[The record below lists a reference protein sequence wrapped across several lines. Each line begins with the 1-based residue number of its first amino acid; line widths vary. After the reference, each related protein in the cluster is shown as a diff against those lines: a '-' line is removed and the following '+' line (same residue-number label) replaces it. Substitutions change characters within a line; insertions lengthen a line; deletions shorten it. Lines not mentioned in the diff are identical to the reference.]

1 MEVFTKLAEYEE
13 LHESELGRAM
23 KMLGYMHPNE
33 EWIREIYFDVAPTY
47 NTIQINEYFIFVKAY
62 AAKHHEACSHAF
74 SQYQVGGLMDGPA
87 LQEALRNF
95 DIELLPYVVQEI
107 LDEVNQ
113 GEALDLSHFESALE
127 LILLREGFS
136 RKEYDEFQMLYN
148 MSNRDSSGEVQ
159 VAELKVMLHWLGFSA
174 SHMVERN
181 GSGSLNFLEFMAC
194 MRLLRGIELD
204 HVQELMQA
212 AEHDES
218 GKLDVKELPALLNSM
233 GYETWD
239 LQVIDETLEDSG
251 LGLRCSRLGLG
262 DVWRFLMEFRRK
274 EGFCR
279 DELKALSE
287 CFKHHDEDN
296 SGELDNLE
304 SPLALRMLGFPVG
317 YNEVQ
322 RWLLKVDV
330 DESGA
335 LNLVEFR
342 KLARMLQAND
352 MNHFRE
358 VFDVYVLK
366 VGNSGTLSRE
376 NAVTV
381 LDSMGFCVGPAVFDS
396 AHVNENQFLT
406 VCYGLIKERRVECR
420 RNGGWSAEELK
431 WLRTEFDRYIPP
443 GRAYVANKDL
453 IRLLQDILPQMSR
466 DPLFRPELRAI
477 LRQVEVESTG
487 KLGFS
492 KYLTFL
498 QLCRSAKE
506 KSVARRQQAAVE
518 EVGFNQIELQ
528 ELRDLF
534 LDVAARPTCITFE
547 EVWKLINSTTPLG
560 HNLTVELQQIFNEQ
574 LMKRSDVHEPPE
586 QALDF
591 ADFLRFMRRLMDMN
605 FAKLAHDQ

>member
-1 MEVFTKLAEYEE
+1 MENR
-13 LHESELGRAM
+13 H
-23 KMLGYMHPNE
+23 
-33 EWIREIYFDVAPTY
+33 
-47 NTIQINEYFIFVKAY
+47 
-62 AAKHHEACSHAF
+62 
-74 SQYQVGGLMDGPA
+74 
-87 LQEALRNF
+87 
-95 DIELLPYVVQEI
+95 
-107 LDEVNQ
+107 
-113 GEALDLSHFESALE
+113 ESAL
-127 LILLREGFS
+127 F
-136 RKEYDEFQMLYN
+136 
-148 MSNRDSSGEVQ
+148 
-159 VAELKVMLHWLGFSA
+159 ELKW
-174 SHMVERN
+174 
-181 GSGSLNFLEFMAC
+181 
-194 MRLLRGIELD
+194 
-204 HVQELMQA
+204 
-212 AEHDES
+212 
-218 GKLDVKELPALLNSM
+218 
-233 GYETWD
+233 
-239 LQVIDETLEDSG
+239 
-251 LGLRCSRLGLG
+251 
-262 DVWRFLMEFRRK
+262 FRRK

-304 SPLALRMLGFPVG
+304 SPLALRMLGFSVG

-322 RWLLKVDV
+322 SWLLKDGAVDV

-358 VFDVYVLK
+358 VFDVYVRK

-381 LDSMGFCVGPAVFDS
+381 LDSLGFCVGPAVFES

-406 VCYGLIKERRVECR
+406 VCYELIKERRE
-420 RNGGWSAEELK
+420 
-431 WLRTEFDRYIPP
+431 
-443 GRAYVANKDL
+443 L

-466 DPLFRPELRAI
+466 DPLFRPELRTI
-477 LRQVEVESTG
+477 LRQVKVESTG

-492 KYLTFL
+492 EYLTFL

-534 LDVAARPTCITFE
+534 LSVAARPTCITFE
-547 EVWKLINSTTPLG
+547 ELWKLINSTTPLG
-560 HNLTVELQQIFNEQ
+560 HSLTVELQQIFNEQ

>member
-1 MEVFTKLAEYEE
+1 MFGDF
-13 LHESELGRAM
+13 S
-23 KMLGYMHPNE
+23 
-33 EWIREIYFDVAPTY
+33 WS
-47 NTIQINEYFIFVKAY
+47 FV
-62 AAKHHEACSHAF
+62 
-74 SQYQVGGLMDGPA
+74 V
-87 LQEALRNF
+87 R
-95 DIELLPYVVQEI
+95 
-107 LDEVNQ
+107 
-113 GEALDLSHFESALE
+113 
-127 LILLREGFS
+127 
-136 RKEYDEFQMLYN
+136 
-148 MSNRDSSGEVQ
+148 
-159 VAELKVMLHWLGFSA
+159 
-174 SHMVERN
+174 
-181 GSGSLNFLEFMAC
+181 
-194 MRLLRGIELD
+194 
-204 HVQELMQA
+204 
-212 AEHDES
+212 
-218 GKLDVKELPALLNSM
+218 
-233 GYETWD
+233 
-239 LQVIDETLEDSG
+239 
-251 LGLRCSRLGLG
+251 
-262 DVWRFLMEFRRK
+262 
-274 EGFCR
+274 GFCR

-466 DPLFRPELRAI
+466 DPLFRPELRGI